1 MSNNFETASST
12 AINAPKLSVIIP
24 VYNAGSTIGRT
35 LTSLISQCGVEL
47 EIICIDDGSTDDS
60 RDIIAEWIKKDTR
73 ISYFYQVNKGSGPAR
88 NAGIEVATGD
98 YLAFMDPDDWLPD
111 DNVYRTLIDAA
122 ERYKVSAAGGNLF
135 RFDRISGEKLGLQ
148 DQPFTE
154 DGILTFS
161 DYQYSGYYQRF
172 IFKKKLIDECN
183 LSFPPY
189 RRYQD
194 PIFFVRALDS
204 AGSFYVTTECTYCY
218 ACGPQN
224 IKWTSTKILD
234 WCQGVH
240 DVLKF
245 ALDNSYYSLY
255 EMTCSS
261 FYDAL
266 VFRACL
272 GLVEVDPTPF
282 NEYSN
287 LLQSID
293 SSLLKNA
300 CRYKRAVSTVKSFER
315 FLKCGQ
321 RCARGWIRLFDIQR
335 NLYLRLKWVV
345 RKVIN

>member
-1 MSNNFETASST
+1 MSINIKSSPLT
-12 AINAPKLSVIIP
+12 EVMLPKLSVIIP
-24 VYNAGSTIGRT
+24 VFNASSTISRT
-35 LTSLISQCGVEL
+35 LDSLVSQRGVEF
-47 EIICIDDGSTDDS
+47 EIICIDDGSTDNS
-60 RDIIAEWIKKDTR
+60 RDIIAAWIKKDSR
-73 ISYFYQVNKGSGPAR
+73 IRYIYQVNKGPGPAR

-135 RFDRISGEKLGLQ
+135 RFDRISGERLGLQ

-172 IFKKKLIDECN
+172 IFKKKLIDECS

-194 PIFFVRALDS
+194 PIFFVRALHS

-272 GLVEVDPTPF
+272 DLVEVDPTPF
-282 NEYSN
+282 IEYSS

-300 CRYKRAVSTVKSFER
+300 YRYKRAVSTAKSFER

-335 NLYLRLKWVV
+335 NLDLSLKWVV

>member
-1 MSNNFETASST
+1 MSNNFEMASST

-24 VYNAGSTIGRT
+24 VYNAASTIGRT
-35 LTSLISQCGVEL
+35 LSSLISQRGVEL

-98 YLAFMDPDDWLPD
+98 YFAFMDPDDWLPN

-122 ERYKVSAAGGNLF
+122 EHYKVSAAGGNLF
-135 RFDRISGEKLGLQ
+135 RFDRMSGEKLGLQ

-234 WCQGVH
+234 WCHGVH

-272 GLVEVDPTPF
+272 DLVELDPAPF
-282 NEYSN
+282 NEYSS
-287 LLQSID
+287 LLLSTD
-293 SSLLKNA
+293 SSLLKNTG
-300 CRYKRAVSTVKSFER
+300 RYKRAVNNVKSFKR
-315 FLKCGQ
+315 FLKHGQ
-321 RCARGWIRLFDIQR
+321 RCAKVWILLFDIR
-335 NLYLRLKWVV
+335 RILYLRSKRVV
-345 RKVIN
+345 KKVIK

>member
-1 MSNNFETASST
+1 MSNNFEMASST

-35 LTSLISQCGVEL
+35 LSSLISQRGVEL

-98 YLAFMDPDDWLPD
+98 YFAFMDPDDWLPN

-122 ERYKVSAAGGNLF
+122 EHYKVSAAGGNLF
-135 RFDRISGEKLGLQ
+135 RFDRMSGEKLGLQ

-234 WCQGVH
+234 WCHGVH

-272 GLVEVDPTPF
+272 DLVELDPAPF
-282 NEYSN
+282 NEYSS
-287 LLQSID
+287 LLLSTD
-293 SSLLKNA
+293 SSLLKNTG
-300 CRYKRAVSTVKSFER
+300 RYKRAVNNVKSFKR
-315 FLKCGQ
+315 FLKHGQ
-321 RCARGWIRLFDIQR
+321 RCAKVWILLFDIR
-335 NLYLRLKWVV
+335 RILYLRLKRVV
-345 RKVIN
+345 KKVIK

>member
-35 LTSLISQCGVEL
+35 LSSLISQRGVEL

-98 YLAFMDPDDWLPD
+98 YFAFMDPDDWLPN

-122 ERYKVSAAGGNLF
+122 EHYKVSAAGGNLF
-135 RFDRISGEKLGLQ
+135 RFDRMSGEKLGLQ

-234 WCQGVH
+234 WCHGVH

-272 GLVEVDPTPF
+272 DLVELDPAPF
-282 NEYSN
+282 NEYSS
-287 LLQSID
+287 LLLSTD
-293 SSLLKNA
+293 SSLLKNTG
-300 CRYKRAVSTVKSFER
+300 RYKRAVNNVKSFKR
-315 FLKCGQ
+315 FLKHGQ
-321 RCARGWIRLFDIQR
+321 RCAKVWILLFDIR
-335 NLYLRLKWVV
+335 RILYLRLKRVV
-345 RKVIN
+345 KKVIK

>member
-1 MSNNFETASST
+1 MSNNFEMASST

-35 LTSLISQCGVEL
+35 LSSLISQRGVEL

-98 YLAFMDPDDWLPD
+98 YFAFMDPDDWLPN

-122 ERYKVSAAGGNLF
+122 EHYKVSAAGGNLF
-135 RFDRISGEKLGLQ
+135 RFDRMSGEKLGLQ

-194 PIFFVRALDS
+194 PVFFVRALDS

-234 WCQGVH
+234 WCHGVH

-272 GLVEVDPTPF
+272 DLVELDPAPF
-282 NEYSN
+282 NEYSS
-287 LLQSID
+287 LLLSTD
-293 SSLLKNA
+293 SSLLKNTG
-300 CRYKRAVSTVKSFER
+300 RYKRAVNNVKSFKR
-315 FLKCGQ
+315 FLKHGQ
-321 RCARGWIRLFDIQR
+321 RCAKVWILLFDIR
-335 NLYLRLKWVV
+335 RILYLRLKRVV
-345 RKVIN
+345 KIVIK